1 MGLDFDVKT
10 FCHNLRATKPP
21 YECPVE
27 SCRKVYK
34 SYSGIEYHLYHY
46 DHDNPTPAQAMPQ
59 KKRKGRPPRASLA
72 GSGDTDDGGGNGGG
86 CGGGGGIGGGG
97 SGHGGN
103 TPGSPNRSERSHSPG
118 RETMTYAQAQRMVE
132 LEIQGRIH
140 RISIFENIDVVSEE
154 DSDAEDALSS
164 GAGGGGGGVCNGSD
178 GGAGG
183 NEVVGSGKDRSDIPS
198 SNGGKSTP
206 KSGKHKSKE
215 KKKDSSSHHHSA
227 QSGPAVKLPE
237 AVFRELDQDRPDAP
251 PRPSSYYRYIDK
263 SVEELDEEVE
273 YDIDE
278 EDYIWLDIMNDKR
291 RRDGVTPIPQEVFEY
306 LMDRLEKESYFESHN
321 KADPST
327 LIDEDAVCCICNDGE
342 CQNSNVILFCDMC
355 NLAVHQECY
364 GVPYIPEGQWLCRRC
379 LQSPSRA
386 VDCALCPNKGGAFKQ
401 TDDARWAHVVCA
413 LWIPEVCFA
422 NTVFLEPIDSIEHIP
437 PARWKLTCYICKQ
450 RGSGACIQCHKANC
464 YTAFHVTCAQ
474 QAGLYMKMEPVRET
488 GANGTSF
495 SVRKTAYCD
504 IHTPP
509 GSARPLAG
517 VGGASMGSSHS
528 DGELD
533 EDDEPSIGHDEDS
546 KGWSSDR
553 AKRAKAK
560 SRLKM
565 KRARKILAE
574 RRAAAPVVS
583 VPCIPPHRLSKITSN
598 LTVPRKSQFMQRLHS
613 YWTLKRQSRNGVP
626 LLRRLQ
632 THLQSQRHIE
642 PLPPQ
647 PAAQLP
653 VRDTEEKQSALKEQ
667 LKAWQRLRHD
677 LERAR
682 LLVELIRKREKLK
695 RETIKVQQMAL
706 EMQLTP
712 FLVLLRST
720 LEQLQERDTNNF
732 FTEPVPL
739 AEVPDYLEHIDT
751 PMDFQTMWNLLES
764 HRYLTFEAFEA
775 DFGLIV
781 NNCLKYNAKDTVFY
795 RAALRL
801 REMGGAVL
809 RTARRQ
815 AERIGFDYEAGMH
828 LPREQSPDIQRE
840 QERDR
845 ERDRERER
853 ERERVRERERE
864 RERPLSSNEDELLLP
879 ENRRR
884 LPLEEQLHYLQA
896 RLDEASSGKH
906 SIGQSRRAKAL
917 RKEISVIKRKL
928 AHQREGGF
936 GLGGRDS
943 MGGGDRSSLPHHSS
957 SGGHLDEGGES
968 SSQEIGDLSVSS
980 SALAPEVG
988 RRTSVLFSKKN
999 QKMAGPPKRPG
1010 RPPKNRDAG
1019 YGGAGVS
1026 QSPIGPPQL
1035 PLLSPGRQRKRPRS
1049 PHTSSSSDSD
1059 SDNDDLLPGLPSNGF
1074 DTGSQPVTESFRVYR
1089 NEPRL
1094 PRSSSDSESTT
1105 SSSSSAASDRTSTTP
1120 SKQGRGKAS
1129 FSRSAFQEDSSEET
1143 SGTENDS
1150 YSVGG
1155 SRSVSHLVRGRD
1167 RSGCWMTSD
1176 DYSSL
1181 EALDLVW
1188 AKCRGYPSYPA
1199 LIIDPKMPREGVFH
1213 RGVPI
1218 PVPPLDVLKLG
1229 EQMTQE
1235 AREHLFLVLFF
1246 DNKRTWQ
1253 WLPRSKLVP
1262 LGVDQELDKEK
1273 MLEGRKSNIRKS
1285 VQVAYHRAMQHR
1297 SKVQGDP
1304 SSETSDSD

>member
-1 MGLDFDVKT
+1 MLQCTDGMGLDFDVKT

-46 DHDNPTPAQAMPQ
+46 DHENPPPPPQGTPQ
-59 KKRKGRPPRASLA
+59 KKRKGRPPR
-72 GSGDTDDGGGNGGG
+72 GSSDGPDSSTGPGAT
-86 CGGGGGIGGGG
+86 
-97 SGHGGN
+97 SGQN
-103 TPGSPNRSERSHSPG
+103 TAPSSPAERSERSHSPV
-118 RETMTYAQAQRMVE
+118 RETMTYAEAQRMVE
-132 LEIQGRIH
+132 MEIRGRVH
-140 RISIFENIDVVSEE
+140 RVSIFQNLDVVSEE
-154 DSDAEDALSS
+154 DSGAEEPP
-164 GAGGGGGGVCNGSD
+164 GATGSAAAACNGGGESGGGDRMDTANGEK
-178 GGAGG
+178 GAQ
-183 NEVVGSGKDRSDIPS
+183 K
-198 SNGGKSTP
+198 T
-206 KSGKHKSKE
+206 GKHKSKE
-215 KKKDSSSHHHSA
+215 KKKDSGAHHHINT
-227 QSGPAVKLPE
+227 SGPAVKLPE
-237 AVFRELDQDRPDAP
+237 VVFRELDQDRPDAP
-251 PRPSSYYRYIDK
+251 PRPMSYYRYIDK
-263 SVEELDEEVE
+263 SAEELDEEVE

-278 EDYIWLDIMNDKR
+278 EDYIWLDIMNEKR
-291 RRDGVTPIPQEVFEY
+291 RSDGVAPIPQEVFEY

-321 KADPST
+321 KGDPSA

-386 VDCALCPNKGGAFKQ
+386 VDCALCPNKGGACKQ
-401 TDDARWAHVVCA
+401 TDDSRWAHVVCA

-509 GSARPLAG
+509 GSARPLGG
-517 VGGASMGSSHS
+517 VGGVSADSSHS
-528 DGELD
+528 EAEPEEEEEPPAA
-533 EDDEPSIGHDEDS
+533 EDDG
-546 KGWSSDR
+546 KGWSSER

-574 RRAAAPVVS
+574 RRAAAPVLS
-583 VPCIPPHRLSKITSN
+583 VPCIPPHKLSKITSN
-598 LTVPRKSQFMQRLHS
+598 LTVQRKSQFMQRLHS

-632 THLQSQRHIE
+632 THLQSQRNTE
-642 PLPPQ
+642 PLP
-647 PAAQLP
+647 
-653 VRDTEEKQSALKEQ
+653 VTRDGEEKHSVLKEQ

-695 RETIKVQQMAL
+695 RETIKVQEMAM

-712 FLVLLRST
+712 LLVLLRRT

-739 AEVPDYLEHIDT
+739 SEVPDYLDHIER
-751 PMDFQTMWNLLES
+751 PMDFHKMWKCVES
-764 HRYLTFEAFEA
+764 HRYLSFEAFEG
-775 DFGLIV
+775 DFLQIV

-801 REMGGAVL
+801 REAGGVVL
-809 RTARRQ
+809 RQARRQ
-815 AERIGFDYEAGMH
+815 AERIGFDYETGLH
-828 LPREQSPDIQRE
+828 LHREPSPENTHTHQ
-840 QERDR
+840 
-845 ERDRERER
+845 RDRERER
-853 ERERVRERERE
+853 VYIEG
-864 RERPLSSNEDELLLP
+864 ELLS
-879 ENRRR
+879 ESWRR
-884 LPLEEQLHYLQA
+884 LPADEQLQILQS
-896 RLDEASSGKH
+896 RYEEAASGKH
-906 SIGQSRRAKAL
+906 SIGQQRRAKAL
-917 RKEISVIKRKL
+917 KKEMTALRRKL
-928 AHQREGGF
+928 AHPRDTLLLDTHSHTHSHEA
-936 GLGGRDS
+936 GLLERGATI
-943 MGGGDRSSLPHHSS
+943 HHST
-957 SGGHLDEGGES
+957 GGARHEEGES
-968 SSQEIGDLSVSS
+968 SGHQIKDLSSSS

-999 QKMAGPPKRPG
+999 PKVSGPPKRPG
-1010 RPPKNRDAG
+1010 RPPKNREVLH
-1019 YGGAGVS
+1019 GAGVLS
-1026 QSPIGPPQL
+1026 SSPIGPPQL
-1035 PLLSPGRQRKRPRS
+1035 PSLTASRKRTHS
-1049 PHTSSSSDSD
+1049 PQSSSSSESD
-1059 SDNDDLLPGLPSNGF
+1059 SDHEHLILDLHSNGF
-1074 DTGSQPVTESFRVYR
+1074 GGSGQPKTESFLVYR
-1089 NEPRL
+1089 NERSL
-1094 PRSSSDSESTT
+1094 PRSSSDSESTS

-1120 SKQGRGKAS
+1120 SKQGRGKTS

-1150 YSVGG
+1150 YSIGG
-1155 SRSVSHLVRGRD
+1155 SRGVSHLVRGRG
-1167 RSGCWMTSD
+1167 RSGCWMSSD

-1181 EALDLVW
+1181 DALDLVW

-1218 PVPPLDVLKLG
+1218 PVPPLEVLKLG

-1262 LGVDQELDKEK
+1262 LGVNQDLDKEK

-1297 SKVQGDP
+1297 NKVQGDP
-1304 SSETSDSD
+1304 SSDTSDTD

>member
-21 YECPVE
+21 YECPVKT
-27 SCRKVYK
+27 CRKVYK

-59 KKRKGRPPRASLA
+59 KKRKGRPPRGA
-72 GSGDTDDGGGNGGG
+72 
-86 CGGGGGIGGGG
+86 
-97 SGHGGN
+97 N

-132 LEIQGRIH
+132 LEIHGRIH
-140 RISIFENIDVVSEE
+140 RISIFENIDVVSED
-154 DSDAEDALSS
+154 DSGAEDPPSS
-164 GAGGGGGGVCNGSD
+164 GGGGCG
-178 GGAGG
+178 GGAT
-183 NEVVGSGKDRSDIPS
+183 S
-198 SNGGKSTP
+198 

-215 KKKDSSSHHHSA
+215 KKKEVSSHHQSA
-227 QSGPAVKLPE
+227 SCGPVVKLPE
-237 AVFRELDQDRPDAP
+237 VVYRELDQERPDAP
-251 PRPSSYYRYIDK
+251 TRHSSYYRYIDK

-291 RRDGVTPIPQEVFEY
+291 RSDGVTPIPQEVFEY

-321 KADPST
+321 KMDPSA

-509 GSARPLAG
+509 GSARPI
-517 VGGASMGSSHS
+517 GGAGGTSMGSSHS
-528 DGELD
+528 EGELE
-533 EDDEPSIGHDEDS
+533 EDDEPSIGHDDDS
-546 KGWSSDR
+546 KGWSSER

-574 RRAAAPVVS
+574 KRNAAPVVS

-632 THLQSQRHIE
+632 THLQSQRN
-642 PLPPQ
+642 
-647 PAAQLP
+647 
-653 VRDTEEKQSALKEQ
+653 TEQDSEENNLALKEQ

-712 FLVLLRST
+712 FLVLLRNT
-720 LEQLQERDTNNF
+720 LEQLQERDTSNF

-739 AEVPDYLEHIDT
+739 AEVPDYLDHIER

-764 HRYLTFEAFEA
+764 HCYLSFEAFEA

-801 REMGGAVL
+801 REMGGAVI

-815 AERIGFDYEAGMH
+815 AERIGLDYDTGMH
-828 LPREQSPDIQRE
+828 LPREPNGD
-840 QERDR
+840 
-845 ERDRERER
+845 
-853 ERERVRERERE
+853 
-864 RERPLSSNEDELLLP
+864 RPLSSNEEDLLLS

-884 LPLEEQLHYLQA
+884 LPLEEQLCFLQA
-896 RLDEASSGKH
+896 RFDEVSSGKH
-906 SIGQSRRAKAL
+906 SIGRSRRAKAL
-917 RKEISVIKRKL
+917 RKEMTVIKRKL
-928 AHQREGGF
+928 AHQREGG
-936 GLGGRDS
+936 
-943 MGGGDRSSLPHHSS
+943 DRGPCLPHHPSS
-957 SGGHLDEGGES
+957 TGRHDEGEES
-968 SSQEIGDLSVSS
+968 SSQEISGKDLSASS

-999 QKMAGPPKRPG
+999 PKMAGPPKRPG

-1019 YGGAGVS
+1019 VS
-1026 QSPIGPPQL
+1026 PSPIGPPQL
-1035 PLLSPGRQRKRPRS
+1035 PLLSPPRQRKRPRS
-1049 PHTSSSSDSD
+1049 PHSSSSSESD
-1059 SDNDDLLPGLPSNGF
+1059 SDDLLPSLPTNGF
-1074 DTGSQPVTESFRVYR
+1074 VGGNQPVTESFRVYR
-1089 NEPRL
+1089 NERSL

-1120 SKQGRGKAS
+1120 SKQGRGKQS
-1129 FSRSAFQEDSSEET
+1129 FPRSAFQEDSSEET

-1155 SRSVSHLVRGRD
+1155 SRSVSHCCR
-1167 RSGCWMTSD
+1167 MPSD

-1181 EALDLVW
+1181 DALDLVW

-1218 PVPPLDVLKLG
+1218 PVPPQEVLKLG

-1297 SKVQGDP
+1297 NKVQGDP
-1304 SSETSDSD
+1304 SSDTSDSD

>member
-27 SCRKVYK
+27 TCRKVYK

-46 DHDNPTPAQAMPQ
+46 DHDNPTPAPAVPQ
-59 KKRKGRPPRASLA
+59 KKRKGRPPRAS
-72 GSGDTDDGGGNGGG
+72 
-86 CGGGGGIGGGG
+86 
-97 SGHGGN
+97 
-103 TPGSPNRSERSHSPG
+103 PNRSEHSHSPG

-132 LEIQGRIH
+132 LEIQGRVH

-154 DSDAEDALSS
+154 DSDAEDAPAP
-164 GAGGGGGGVCNGSD
+164 GTA
-178 GGAGG
+178 
-183 NEVVGSGKDRSDIPS
+183 
-198 SNGGKSTP
+198 TP
-206 KSGKHKSKE
+206 KTGKHKSKD
-215 KKKDSSSHHHSA
+215 KKKDGSSHHHNP
-227 QSGPAVKLPE
+227 QSGLAVKLPE
-237 AVFRELDQDRPDAP
+237 AVFRELDQERPDAP
-251 PRPSSYYRYIDK
+251 PRTLSYYRYIEK

-273 YDIDE
+273 YDMDE
-278 EDYIWLDIMNDKR
+278 EDYIWLGIMNDKR

-401 TDDARWAHVVCA
+401 TDDGRWAHVVCA

-517 VGGASMGSSHS
+517 VGGASMGSSNS
-528 DGELD
+528 DGDLED
-533 EDDEPSIGHDEDS
+533 DDEPSLGQDEDS
-546 KGWSSDR
+546 KGWSSER
-553 AKRAKAK
+553 SKRAKAK

-632 THLQSQRHIE
+632 THLPSQRH
-642 PLPPQ
+642 
-647 PAAQLP
+647 
-653 VRDTEEKQSALKEQ
+653 RDNEEKQTALKEQ

-739 AEVPDYLEHIDT
+739 EEVPDYLEHIDT

-801 REMGGAVL
+801 REMGAVVL
-809 RTARRQ
+809 RAARRQ
-815 AERIGFDYEAGMH
+815 AERIGFDYETGMH
-828 LPREQSPDIQRE
+828 LYRESSPEHQRE
-840 QERDR
+840 PERDR
-845 ERDRERER
+845 ER
-853 ERERVRERERE
+853 
-864 RERPLSSNEDELLLP
+864 
-879 ENRRR
+879 R
-884 LPLEEQLHYLQA
+884 LPLDEQLHYLQA
-896 RLDEASSGKH
+896 RLDEVSSGKH

-917 RKEISVIKRKL
+917 KKEISVIRRKL
-928 AHQREGGF
+928 AHQREGGSIM
-936 GLGGRDS
+936 GGRES
-943 MGGGDRSSLPHHSS
+943 AGDRSSSLPHHSS
-957 SGGHLDEGGES
+957 SAGHHDEGGES
-968 SSQEIGDLSVSS
+968 SSQEI
-980 SALAPEVG
+980 APEVG

-999 QKMAGPPKRPG
+999 PKMAGPPKRPG
-1010 RPPKNRDAG
+1010 RPPKKRDMGYAG
-1019 YGGAGVS
+1019 PGVS

-1035 PLLSPGRQRKRPRS
+1035 PLLSTGRQRKRPRS
-1049 PHTSSSSDSD
+1049 PRSTSSSDSD

-1074 DTGSQPVTESFRVYR
+1074 DTGNQPVTESFRVYR
-1089 NEPRL
+1089 SESRL

-1129 FSRSAFQEDSSEET
+1129 FSRSTFHEDSSEET
-1143 SGTENDS
+1143 SGTENES

-1155 SRSVSHLVRGRD
+1155 SRGVSHLVRGRD

-1285 VQVAYHRAMQHR
+1285 VSVAYSRAMQHR

>member
-27 SCRKVYK
+27 TCRKVYK

-46 DHDNPTPAQAMPQ
+46 DHDNPTPVQTIPQ
-59 KKRKGRPPRASLA
+59 KKRKGRPPR
-72 GSGDTDDGGGNGGG
+72 
-86 CGGGGGIGGGG
+86 
-97 SGHGGN
+97 GGN
-103 TPGSPNRSERSHSPG
+103 TPGSPNRSEHSHSPG
-118 RETMTYAQAQRMVE
+118 RDTMTYAQAQRMVE

-140 RISIFENIDVVSEE
+140 RISIFENIDVVSEDDSEVE
-154 DSDAEDALSS
+154 DPPSS
-164 GAGGGGGGVCNGSD
+164 GN
-178 GGAGG
+178 
-183 NEVVGSGKDRSDIPS
+183 GKDRPDTPAA
-198 SNGGKSTP
+198 NGGKATP

-215 KKKDSSSHHHSA
+215 KKKEGSSHHHSA
-227 QSGPAVKLPE
+227 PSGPAVKLPE
-237 AVFRELDQDRPDAP
+237 AVFRELDQERPDAP

-291 RRDGVTPIPQEVFEY
+291 RQEGVTPIPQEVFEY

-321 KADPST
+321 KADPSS

-504 IHTPP
+504 LHTPP
-509 GSARPLAG
+509 GSARPLGG

-528 DGELD
+528 EGELD
-533 EDDEPSIGHDEDS
+533 EDDDPSISHDDDS
-546 KGWSSDR
+546 KGWSSER

-574 RRAAAPVVS
+574 KRAAAPVVS

-632 THLQSQRHIE
+632 THLQSQRNID
-642 PLPPQ
+642 Q
-647 PAAQLP
+647 IQ
-653 VRDTEEKQSALKEQ
+653 DSEEKQSALKEQ

-720 LEQLQERDTNNF
+720 LEQLQDRDTSNF

-739 AEVPDYLEHIDT
+739 AEVPDYLDHIDT

-764 HRYLTFEAFEA
+764 HRYLTFEAFES

-801 REMGGAVL
+801 REMGGAVI

-815 AERIGFDYEAGMH
+815 AERIGFDYETGMH
-828 LPREQSPDIQRE
+828 LPREPSPE
-840 QERDR
+840 SHHDR

-853 ERERVRERERE
+853 
-864 RERPLSSNEDELLLP
+864 LLVP

-884 LPLEEQLHYLQA
+884 LPLEEQLRILQA
-896 RLDEASSGKH
+896 RIEEASSGKH

-917 RKEISVIKRKL
+917 RKELTIIKRKL
-928 AHQREGGF
+928 GHQREGGP
-936 GLGGRDS
+936 GMGPRDTV
-943 MGGGDRSSLPHHSS
+943 GGGERCSSLPHHPSS
-957 SGGHLDEGGES
+957 TGRHDEGGES
-968 SSQEIGDLSVSS
+968 SSQEIGGKGHVSS

-999 QKMAGPPKRPG
+999 PKTAGPPKRPG

-1019 YGGAGVS
+1019 HGGTGVS
-1026 QSPIGPPQL
+1026 PSPIGPPQL
-1035 PLLSPGRQRKRPRS
+1035 PLLSPPRQRKRPRS
-1049 PHTSSSSDSD
+1049 PRSSSSSESD
-1059 SDNDDLLPGLPSNGF
+1059 SDNDDLLLGLPSNGF
-1074 DTGSQPVTESFRVYR
+1074 DGGNQPVTESFRVYR
-1089 NEPRL
+1089 NERSL

-1155 SRSVSHLVRGRD
+1155 SRSVSHSMVRGRG
-1167 RSGCWMTSD
+1167 RSGCWMSSD

-1181 EALDLVW
+1181 DALDLVW

-1297 SKVQGDP
+1297 NKVQGDP

>member
-46 DHDNPTPAQAMPQ
+46 DHDNPTPAQTLPQ
-59 KKRKGRPPRASLA
+59 KKRKGRPPRVSLA
-72 GSGDTDDGGGNGGG
+72 GSGDTDDGGGNSGGG
-86 CGGGGGIGGGG
+86 P
-97 SGHGGN
+97 GHGGN

-118 RETMTYAQAQRMVE
+118 RDTMTYAQAQRMVE

-154 DSDAEDALSS
+154 DSDAEDAPPSGTGSS
-164 GAGGGGGGVCNGSD
+164 AGGVCNGSD

-183 NEVVGSGKDRSDIPS
+183 SEIGGSGKDRSDIPS
-198 SNGGKSTP
+198 SNGGKATP

-215 KKKDSSSHHHSA
+215 KKKDGSSHHHSA

-237 AVFRELDQDRPDAP
+237 AVFRELDQERPDAP
-251 PRPSSYYRYIDK
+251 PRPLSYYRNLKYIDK

-509 GSARPLAG
+509 GSARPLGG

-528 DGELD
+528 EGELE
-533 EDDEPSIGHDEDS
+533 EDDEPSIGHDDDS
-546 KGWSSDR
+546 KGWSSER

-632 THLQSQRHIE
+632 THLQSQRHID
-642 PLPPQ
+642 PVPP
-647 PAAQLP
+647 PPPSQLP
-653 VRDTEEKQSALKEQ
+653 LRDTEEKQSALKEQ

-739 AEVPDYLEHIDT
+739 AEVPDYLDHINT

-801 REMGGAVL
+801 REMGSSVI
-809 RTARRQ
+809 RTAKRQ
-815 AERIGFDYEAGMH
+815 AERIGFDYETGMH
-828 LPREQSPDIQRE
+828 LPREPSPDSQRD
-840 QERDR
+840 Q

-853 ERERVRERERE
+853 GRERDRDRERDP
-864 RERPLSSNEDELLLP
+864 PLSSNEEDLLLP

-884 LPLEEQLHYLQA
+884 LPLEEQLHYLQL
-896 RLDEASSGKH
+896 RLDEVSSGKH

-928 AHQREGGF
+928 AHQREGGP
-936 GLGGRDS
+936 GMGGRES
-943 MGGGDRSSLPHHSS
+943 MGGGDRGSSLPHLSS
-957 SGGHLDEGGES
+957 PAGHHDEGGES
-968 SSQEIGDLSVSS
+968 SSQEIGGKELSVSS
-980 SALAPEVG
+980 SALASEVG

-1019 YGGAGVS
+1019 YGGPGVS

-1035 PLLSPGRQRKRPRS
+1035 PLLSQRQRKRPRS
-1049 PHTSSSSDSD
+1049 PHSSSSSDSD

-1074 DTGSQPVTESFRVYR
+1074 DTGNQPVTESFRVYR

-1129 FSRSAFQEDSSEET
+1129 FPRSFHEDSSEET

-1167 RSGCWMTSD
+1167 RPGCWMTSD

-1229 EQMTQE
+1229 EQMTLE

-1273 MLEGRKSNIRKS
+1273 MQEGRKSNIRKS

>member
-27 SCRKVYK
+27 TCRKVYK

-46 DHDNPTPAQAMPQ
+46 DHDNPTPAPAVPQ
-59 KKRKGRPPRASLA
+59 KKRKGRPSPEANA
-72 GSGDTDDGGGNGGG
+72 
-86 CGGGGGIGGGG
+86 
-97 SGHGGN
+97 
-103 TPGSPNRSERSHSPG
+103 PGSPNRSDHSHSPG

-154 DSDAEDALSS
+154 DSDAEDAPPS
-164 GAGGGGGGVCNGSD
+164 GA
-178 GGAGG
+178 A
-183 NEVVGSGKDRSDIPS
+183 
-198 SNGGKSTP
+198 TP
-206 KSGKHKSKE
+206 KTGKHKSKD
-215 KKKDSSSHHHSA
+215 KKKDGSSHHHNP
-227 QSGPAVKLPE
+227 QSGLAVKLPE
-237 AVFRELDQDRPDAP
+237 AVFRELDQERPDAP
-251 PRPSSYYRYIDK
+251 ARTLSYYRYIEK

-273 YDIDE
+273 YDMDE
-278 EDYIWLDIMNDKR
+278 EDYIWLGIMNDKR

-401 TDDARWAHVVCA
+401 TDDGRWAHVVCA

-437 PARWKLTCYICKQ
+437 AARWKLTCYICKQ

-517 VGGASMGSSHS
+517 VGGASMGSSNS
-528 DGELD
+528 EGELED
-533 EDDEPSIGHDEDS
+533 DDEPSLGQDEDS
-546 KGWSSDR
+546 KGWSSER

-632 THLQSQRHIE
+632 THLPSQRH
-642 PLPPQ
+642 
-647 PAAQLP
+647 
-653 VRDTEEKQSALKEQ
+653 RDNEEKQTALKEQ

-739 AEVPDYLEHIDT
+739 EEVPDYLEHIDT

-801 REMGGAVL
+801 REMGAVVL
-809 RTARRQ
+809 RAARRQ
-815 AERIGFDYEAGMH
+815 AERIGFDYESGMH
-828 LPREQSPDIQRE
+828 LHRDSSPE
-840 QERDR
+840 
-845 ERDRERER
+845 
-853 ERERVRERERE
+853 
-864 RERPLSSNEDELLLP
+864 NLLLP

-884 LPLEEQLHYLQA
+884 LPLDEQLHYLQA
-896 RLDEASSGKH
+896 RLDEVNSGKH

-917 RKEISVIKRKL
+917 KKEISVIRRKL
-928 AHQREGGF
+928 AHQREVGSIM
-936 GLGGRDS
+936 GGRES
-943 MGGGDRSSLPHHSS
+943 AGDRSSSLPHHSS
-957 SGGHLDEGGES
+957 SVGHHDEGGES
-968 SSQEIGDLSVSS
+968 ST
-980 SALAPEVG
+980 PEVG

-1010 RPPKNRDAG
+1010 RPPKNRDMGYAG
-1019 YGGAGVS
+1019 PGVS

-1035 PLLSPGRQRKRPRS
+1035 PLLSNSRPRKRPRT
-1049 PHTSSSSDSD
+1049 PHSTSSSDSD

-1074 DTGSQPVTESFRVYR
+1074 DTGNQPVTESFRVYR

-1129 FSRSAFQEDSSEET
+1129 FSRSTFHEDSSEET

-1285 VQVAYHRAMQHR
+1285 VSVAYSRAMQHR

>member
-27 SCRKVYK
+27 TCRKVYK

-46 DHDNPTPAQAMPQ
+46 DHDNPTPAQGMPQ
-59 KKRKGRPPRASLA
+59 KKRKGRPPRMSLV
-72 GSGDTDDGGGNGGG
+72 GTGDGEGGLGKGGGPGQA
-86 CGGGGGIGGGG
+86 
-97 SGHGGN
+97 GN
-103 TPGSPNRSERSHSPG
+103 TPGSPNQSEHSHSPG

-132 LEIQGRIH
+132 LEIHGHIH
-140 RISIFENIDVVSEE
+140 RISIFENIDVVSED
-154 DSDAEDALSS
+154 DSEAEDPPSS
-164 GAGGGGGGVCNGSD
+164 GGGGGGLCNGGDS
-178 GGAGG
+178 GGGG
-183 NEVVGSGKDRSDIPS
+183 SEVGGKDRPDTPAA
-198 SNGGKSTP
+198 NGGKATP

-215 KKKDSSSHHHSA
+215 KKKEGSSHHHSA
-227 QSGPAVKLPE
+227 SSGPAVKLPE
-237 AVFRELDQDRPDAP
+237 VVYRELDQERPDAP
-251 PRPSSYYRYIDK
+251 TRQSSYYRYIDK

-291 RRDGVTPIPQEVFEY
+291 RSDGVTPIPQEVFEY

-321 KADPST
+321 KTDPSA

-509 GSARPLAG
+509 GLARPLGG

-528 DGELD
+528 EGELE
-533 EDDEPSIGHDEDS
+533 EDDEPSIGHDDDT
-546 KGWSSDR
+546 KGWSSER

-574 RRAAAPVVS
+574 KRNAAPVVS

-632 THLQSQRHIE
+632 THLQSQRNTE
-642 PLPPQ
+642 QLQPQ
-647 PAAQLP
+647 PQ
-653 VRDTEEKQSALKEQ
+653 RDSEENNLALKEQ

-712 FLVLLRST
+712 FLVLLRNT
-720 LEQLQERDTNNF
+720 LEQLQDRDTSNF

-739 AEVPDYLEHIDT
+739 AEVPDYLDHIER
-751 PMDFQTMWNLLES
+751 PMDFQTMWNLLEA
-764 HRYLTFEAFEA
+764 HRYLSFEAFEA

-801 REMGGAVL
+801 REMGGAVI

-815 AERIGFDYEAGMH
+815 AERIGLDYDTGMH
-828 LPREQSPDIQRE
+828 LPREPSPDSQH
-840 QERDR
+840 
-845 ERDRERER
+845 
-853 ERERVRERERE
+853 
-864 RERPLSSNEDELLLP
+864 LLLP

-884 LPLEEQLHYLQA
+884 LPLEEQLCFLQA
-896 RLDEASSGKH
+896 RFDEVSSGKH
-906 SIGQSRRAKAL
+906 SIGRSRRAKAL
-917 RKEISVIKRKL
+917 RKEMTVIKRKL
-928 AHQREGGF
+928 AHQREGGS
-936 GLGGRDS
+936 GMGGRDS
-943 MGGGDRSSLPHHSS
+943 GGGGDRGPSLPHHPSS
-957 SGGHLDEGGES
+957 TGRHDEGEES
-968 SSQEIGDLSVSS
+968 SSQEISGKDLSASS

-999 QKMAGPPKRPG
+999 PKMAGPPKRPG

-1019 YGGAGVS
+1019 HGGAGVS
-1026 QSPIGPPQL
+1026 PSPIGPPQL
-1035 PLLSPGRQRKRPRS
+1035 ALLSPPRS
-1049 PHTSSSSDSD
+1049 
-1059 SDNDDLLPGLPSNGF
+1059 
-1074 DTGSQPVTESFRVYR
+1074 VTTFFRVYR
-1089 NEPRL
+1089 NERSL
-1094 PRSSSDSESTT
+1094 PRSSSDSESTS

-1120 SKQGRGKAS
+1120 SKQGRGKQS

-1155 SRSVSHLVRGRD
+1155 SRSVSHLGWGRG
-1167 RSGCWMTSD
+1167 RSGCRTPSD

-1181 EALDLVW
+1181 DALDLVW

-1199 LIIDPKMPREGVFH
+1199 LIIDPKMPSEGVFH

-1246 DNKRTWQ
+1246 DNKRTWS

-1262 LGVDQELDKEK
+1262 LGVDRELDKEK

-1297 SKVQGDP
+1297 NKVQGDP
-1304 SSETSDSD
+1304 SSDTSDSD

>member
-21 YECPVE
+21 YECPVKT
-27 SCRKVYK
+27 CRKVYK

-59 KKRKGRPPRASLA
+59 KKRKGRPPRGAY
-72 GSGDTDDGGGNGGG
+72 
-86 CGGGGGIGGGG
+86 
-97 SGHGGN
+97 

-132 LEIQGRIH
+132 LEIHGRIH
-140 RISIFENIDVVSEE
+140 RISIFENIDVVSED
-154 DSDAEDALSS
+154 DSGAEDPPSS
-164 GAGGGGGGVCNGSD
+164 GGGGCGGG
-178 GGAGG
+178 
-183 NEVVGSGKDRSDIPS
+183 
-198 SNGGKSTP
+198 
-206 KSGKHKSKE
+206 SGKHKSKE
-215 KKKDSSSHHHSA
+215 KKKEVSSHHQSA
-227 QSGPAVKLPE
+227 SCGPVVKLPE
-237 AVFRELDQDRPDAP
+237 VVYRELDQERPDAP
-251 PRPSSYYRYIDK
+251 TRHSSYYRYIDK

-291 RRDGVTPIPQEVFEY
+291 RSDGVTPIPQEVFEY

-321 KADPST
+321 KMDPSA

-509 GSARPLAG
+509 GSARPI
-517 VGGASMGSSHS
+517 GGAGGTSMGSSHS
-528 DGELD
+528 EGELE
-533 EDDEPSIGHDEDS
+533 EDDEPSIGHDDDS
-546 KGWSSDR
+546 KGWSSER

-574 RRAAAPVVS
+574 KRNAAPVVS

-632 THLQSQRHIE
+632 THLQSQRN
-642 PLPPQ
+642 
-647 PAAQLP
+647 
-653 VRDTEEKQSALKEQ
+653 TEQDSEENNLALKEQ

-712 FLVLLRST
+712 FLVLLRNT
-720 LEQLQERDTNNF
+720 LEQLQERDTSNF

-739 AEVPDYLEHIDT
+739 AEVPDYLDHIER

-764 HRYLTFEAFEA
+764 HCYLSFEAFEA

-801 REMGGAVL
+801 REMGGAVI

-815 AERIGFDYEAGMH
+815 AERIGLDYDTGMH
-828 LPREQSPDIQRE
+828 LPREPSPDSQH
-840 QERDR
+840 
-845 ERDRERER
+845 
-853 ERERVRERERE
+853 
-864 RERPLSSNEDELLLP
+864 LLLS

-884 LPLEEQLHYLQA
+884 LPLEEQLCFLQA
-896 RLDEASSGKH
+896 RFDEVSSGKH
-906 SIGQSRRAKAL
+906 SIGRSRRAKAL
-917 RKEISVIKRKL
+917 RKEMTVIKRKL
-928 AHQREGGF
+928 AHQREGGSCM
-936 GLGGRDS
+936 GGRDS
-943 MGGGDRSSLPHHSS
+943 GGGGDRGPSLPHHPSS
-957 SGGHLDEGGES
+957 TGRHDEGDES
-968 SSQEIGDLSVSS
+968 SSQEISGKDLSASS

-999 QKMAGPPKRPG
+999 PKTAGPPKKPG
-1010 RPPKNRDAG
+1010 R
-1019 YGGAGVS
+1019 
-1026 QSPIGPPQL
+1026 L
-1035 PLLSPGRQRKRPRS
+1035 P
-1049 PHTSSSSDSD
+1049 T
-1059 SDNDDLLPGLPSNGF
+1059 NGF
-1074 DTGSQPVTESFRVYR
+1074 VGGNQPVTESFRVYR
-1089 NEPRL
+1089 NERSL

-1120 SKQGRGKAS
+1120 SKQGRGKQS
-1129 FSRSAFQEDSSEET
+1129 FPRSAFQEDSSEET

-1155 SRSVSHLVRGRD
+1155 SRSVSHLGWGRG
-1167 RSGCWMTSD
+1167 RSGCRMPSD

-1181 EALDLVW
+1181 DALDLVW

-1218 PVPPLDVLKLG
+1218 PVPPLEVLKLG

-1297 SKVQGDP
+1297 NKVQGDP
-1304 SSETSDSD
+1304 SSDTSDSD

>member
-1 MGLDFDVKT
+1 MCD
-10 FCHNLRATKPP
+10 C
-21 YECPVE
+21 VE
-27 SCRKVYK
+27 
-34 SYSGIEYHLYHY
+34 
-46 DHDNPTPAQAMPQ
+46 Q
-59 KKRKGRPPRASLA
+59 
-72 GSGDTDDGGGNGGG
+72 
-86 CGGGGGIGGGG
+86 
-97 SGHGGN
+97 
-103 TPGSPNRSERSHSPG
+103 
-118 RETMTYAQAQRMVE
+118 
-132 LEIQGRIH
+132 
-140 RISIFENIDVVSEE
+140 
-154 DSDAEDALSS
+154 
-164 GAGGGGGGVCNGSD
+164 
-178 GGAGG
+178 
-183 NEVVGSGKDRSDIPS
+183 
-198 SNGGKSTP
+198 
-206 KSGKHKSKE
+206 
-215 KKKDSSSHHHSA
+215 
-227 QSGPAVKLPE
+227 
-237 AVFRELDQDRPDAP
+237 
-251 PRPSSYYRYIDK
+251 YIDK
-263 SVEELDEEVE
+263 SAEELDEEVE

-291 RRDGVTPIPQEVFEY
+291 RADGVVPIPQEVFEY

-321 KADPST
+321 KVYITLTPASPSPPLRYIDKSAEELDEEVEYDIDEEDYIWLDIMNDKRRADGVVPIPQEVFEYLMDRLEKESYFESHNKVSCASV
-327 LIDEDAVCCICNDGE
+327 INEDAVCCICNDGE

-450 RGSGACIQCHKANC
+450 RGSGACIQGHKANC

-509 GSARPLAG
+509 GSAQPLGG
-517 VGGASMGSSHS
+517 VGGASAGSSHS
-528 DGELD
+528 EGEAEDEEDVAGGEEDG
-533 EDDEPSIGHDEDS
+533 
-546 KGWSSDR
+546 KGWSSER

-583 VPCIPPHRLSKITSN
+583 VPCIPPHKLSKITSN
-598 LTVPRKSQFMQRLHS
+598 LTVQRKGQFMQRLHS

-632 THLQSQRHIE
+632 THLQSQRNAE
-642 PLPPQ
+642 PLP
-647 PAAQLP
+647 AT
-653 VRDTEEKQSALKEQ
+653 RDGLEKHSVLKEQ

-695 RETIKVQQMAL
+695 RETVRL
-706 EMQLTP
+706 GHLTHYH
-712 FLVLLRST
+712 
-720 LEQLQERDTNNF
+720 
-732 FTEPVPL
+732 
-739 AEVPDYLEHIDT
+739 VPDYLDHIER
-751 PMDFQTMWNLLES
+751 PMDFQTMWKCLES
-764 HRYLTFEAFEA
+764 HRYLSFEAFEG
-775 DFGLIV
+775 DFLLIV

-801 REMGGAVL
+801 REAGAAVL
-809 RTARRQ
+809 RQARRQ
-815 AERIGFDYEAGMH
+815 AERIGFDYETGMH
-828 LPREQSPDIQRE
+828 LPREPSPDSPH
-840 QERDR
+840 
-845 ERDRERER
+845 ERER
-853 ERERVRERERE
+853 ERQRDRDRDRDRER
-864 RERPLSSNEDELLLP
+864 SALLIDDDFLV

-884 LPLEEQLHYLQA
+884 LPVEEQLQILQA
-896 RLDEASSGKH
+896 CYDEAMSGKH

-917 RKEISVIKRKL
+917 KKEMTVLKRKL
-928 AHQREGGF
+928 AHQREGICGMGSRES
-936 GLGGRDS
+936 GL
-943 MGGGDRSSLPHHSS
+943 SLERGSVLAHHA
-957 SGGHLDEGGES
+957 SGGNRHGEGES
-968 SSQEIGDLSVSS
+968 SSHDIGGKDLSTSS

-999 QKMAGPPKRPG
+999 PKAAGPPKRPG
-1010 RPPKNRDAG
+1010 RPPKNREALHG
-1019 YGGAGVS
+1019 PGVLGS
-1026 QSPIGPPQL
+1026 SPIGPPQL
-1035 PLLSPGRQRKRPRS
+1035 PLLTSSRKRAHS
-1049 PHTSSSSDSD
+1049 PQSSSSFETDSEHD
-1059 SDNDDLLPGLPSNGF
+1059 HLILDLHSNGF
-1074 DTGSQPVTESFRVYR
+1074 GGSSQPKTESFLVYR
-1089 NEPRL
+1089 NERSL
-1094 PRSSSDSESTT
+1094 PRSSSDSESTS

-1150 YSVGG
+1150 YSMGG
-1155 SRSVSHLVRGRD
+1155 SRGVSHLVRGRG
-1167 RSGCWMTSD
+1167 RSGCWMGSD

-1181 EALDLVW
+1181 DALDLVW

-1218 PVPPLDVLKLG
+1218 PVPPIEVLKLG

-1246 DNKRTWQ
+1246 DNKRTW
-1253 WLPRSKLVP
+1253 LVTRSC
-1262 LGVDQELDKEK
+1262 
-1273 MLEGRKSNIRKS
+1273 
-1285 VQVAYHRAMQHR
+1285 
-1297 SKVQGDP
+1297 
-1304 SSETSDSD
+1304 SSSCFLHC

>member
-46 DHDNPTPAQAMPQ
+46 DHENPPPPQSTPQ
-59 KKRKGRPPRASLA
+59 KKRKGRPPRASLM
-72 GSGDTDDGGGNGGG
+72 GSGDGPDSST
-86 CGGGGGIGGGG
+86 G
-97 SGHGGN
+97 SGITGQGT
-103 TPGSPNRSERSHSPG
+103 TPGSPAERSEPSHSPM
-118 RETMTYAQAQRMVE
+118 RETMTYGEAQRMVE
-132 LEIQGRIH
+132 LEIRGRVH
-140 RISIFENIDVVSEE
+140 RISIFENLDVLSEE
-154 DSDAEDALSS
+154 DSGAEDIPSS
-164 GAGGGGGGVCNGSD
+164 GMGGSAACNGGGSD
-178 GGAGG
+178 GGGID
-183 NEVVGSGKDRSDIPS
+183 KDRPDASAT
-198 SNGGKSTP
+198 NGEKGPQKA
-206 KSGKHKSKE
+206 GKHKSKE
-215 KKKDSSSHHHSA
+215 KKKDSSSYHHVNT
-227 QSGPAVKLPE
+227 SGPAIKLPE
-237 AVFRELDQDRPDAP
+237 VVFRELDQDRPNAP
-251 PRPSSYYRYIDK
+251 PRPTSYYRYIDK
-263 SVEELDEEVE
+263 SAEELDEEVE

-278 EDYIWLDIMNDKR
+278 EDYIWLDIMNDR
-291 RRDGVTPIPQEVFEY
+291 RRAEGVAPIPQEVFEY

-321 KADPST
+321 KADPSS

-509 GSARPLAG
+509 GSARPLGG

-528 DGELD
+528 EGEAED
-533 EDDEPSIGHDEDS
+533 EDDVPVGEEDG
-546 KGWSSDR
+546 KGWSSER

-583 VPCIPPHRLSKITSN
+583 VPCIPPHKLSKITSN
-598 LTVPRKSQFMQRLHS
+598 LTVQRKSQFMQRLHS

-632 THLQSQRHIE
+632 THLQSQRNAE
-642 PLPPQ
+642 PLPTV
-647 PAAQLP
+647 AA
-653 VRDTEEKQSALKEQ
+653 RDSEEKPSMLKEQ

-695 RETIKVQQMAL
+695 RETIKIQELAL

-712 FLVLLRST
+712 FLALLRST
-720 LEQLQERDTNNF
+720 LEQLQERDTSNF

-739 AEVPDYLEHIDT
+739 SEVPDYLDHIDR
-751 PMDFQTMWNLLES
+751 PMDFQTMWNCLES
-764 HRYLTFEAFEA
+764 HRYLSFDAFEG
-775 DFGLIV
+775 DFLLIV
-781 NNCLKYNAKDTVFY
+781 NNCLKYNAKDTIFY
-795 RAALRL
+795 RSALRL
-801 REMGGAVL
+801 REAGGAVL
-809 RTARRQ
+809 RQARRQ
-815 AERIGFDYEAGMH
+815 AERIGFDYETGMH
-828 LPREQSPDIQRE
+828 LPRDPSPESPLERE
-840 QERDR
+840 RQ
-845 ERDRERER
+845 RDRERER
-853 ERERVRERERE
+853 AA
-864 RERPLSSNEDELLLP
+864 SMAEDDLLP
-879 ENRRR
+879 ETRRR
-884 LPLEEQLHYLQA
+884 LPLEEQLQILQA
-896 RLDEASSGKH
+896 HYDEVMSGKH

-917 RKEISVIKRKL
+917 KKEMTVIKRKM
-928 AHQREGGF
+928 AHQREGSCG
-936 GLGGRDS
+936 
-943 MGGGDRSSLPHHSS
+943 MGNHESGVSLECGSVLAHHASAS
-957 SGGHLDEGGES
+957 TRHDEGES
-968 SSQEIGDLSVSS
+968 SSHEIGGKDLSTSS
-980 SALAPEVG
+980 SVLAPEVG
-988 RRTSVLFSKKN
+988 RRTSVLFKKN
-999 QKMAGPPKRPG
+999 PKAAGPPKRPG
-1010 RPPKNRDAG
+1010 RPPKNRDALHG
-1019 YGGAGVS
+1019 LGVLS
-1026 QSPIGPPQL
+1026 SSPVGPPQL
-1035 PLLSPGRQRKRPRS
+1035 PSLISSRKRPHS
-1049 PHTSSSSDSD
+1049 PQSSSSSESD
-1059 SDNDDLLPGLPSNGF
+1059 SENDHLLLDLQSNGF
-1074 DTGSQPVTESFRVYR
+1074 GGSSQPVTESFRVYR
-1089 NEPRL
+1089 NERSL
-1094 PRSSSDSESTT
+1094 PRSSSDSESTS
-1105 SSSSSAASDRTSTTP
+1105 SSSSSAASDRTSTP

-1150 YSVGG
+1150 YSMGG
-1155 SRSVSHLVRGRD
+1155 GRGVSHLVRSRG
-1167 RSGCWMTSD
+1167 RSGCWMSSD

-1181 EALDLVW
+1181 DALDLVW

-1218 PVPPLDVLKLG
+1218 PVPPLEVLKLG

-1262 LGVDQELDKEK
+1262 LGVNQDLDKEK

-1297 SKVQGDP
+1297 NKVQGDP
-1304 SSETSDSD
+1304 SSDTSDSD

>member
-21 YECPVE
+21 YECPVKT
-27 SCRKVYK
+27 CRKVYK

-59 KKRKGRPPRASLA
+59 KKRKGRPPRGAY
-72 GSGDTDDGGGNGGG
+72 
-86 CGGGGGIGGGG
+86 
-97 SGHGGN
+97 

-132 LEIQGRIH
+132 LEIHGRIH
-140 RISIFENIDVVSEE
+140 RISIFENIDVVSED
-154 DSDAEDALSS
+154 DSGAEDPPSS
-164 GAGGGGGGVCNGSD
+164 GGGGCG
-178 GGAGG
+178 GGAT
-183 NEVVGSGKDRSDIPS
+183 S
-198 SNGGKSTP
+198 

-215 KKKDSSSHHHSA
+215 KKKEVSSHHQSA
-227 QSGPAVKLPE
+227 SCGPVVKLPE
-237 AVFRELDQDRPDAP
+237 VVYRELDQERPDAP
-251 PRPSSYYRYIDK
+251 TRHSSYYRYIDK

-291 RRDGVTPIPQEVFEY
+291 RSDGVTPIPQEVFEY

-321 KADPST
+321 KMDPSA

-509 GSARPLAG
+509 GSARPI
-517 VGGASMGSSHS
+517 GGAGGTSMGSSHS
-528 DGELD
+528 EGELE
-533 EDDEPSIGHDEDS
+533 EDDEPSIGHDDDS
-546 KGWSSDR
+546 KGWSSER

-574 RRAAAPVVS
+574 KRNAAPVVS

-632 THLQSQRHIE
+632 THLQSQRN
-642 PLPPQ
+642 
-647 PAAQLP
+647 
-653 VRDTEEKQSALKEQ
+653 TEQDSEENNLALKEQ

-712 FLVLLRST
+712 FLVLLRNT
-720 LEQLQERDTNNF
+720 LEQLQERDTSNF

-739 AEVPDYLEHIDT
+739 AEVPDYLDHIER

-764 HRYLTFEAFEA
+764 HCYLSFEAFEA

-801 REMGGAVL
+801 REMGGAVI

-815 AERIGFDYEAGMH
+815 AERIGLDYDTGMH
-828 LPREQSPDIQRE
+828 LPREPNGD
-840 QERDR
+840 
-845 ERDRERER
+845 
-853 ERERVRERERE
+853 
-864 RERPLSSNEDELLLP
+864 RPLSSNEEDLLLS

-884 LPLEEQLHYLQA
+884 LPLEEQLCFLQA
-896 RLDEASSGKH
+896 RFDEVSSGKH
-906 SIGQSRRAKAL
+906 SIGRSRRAKAL
-917 RKEISVIKRKL
+917 RKEMTVIKRKL
-928 AHQREGGF
+928 AHQREGGSCM
-936 GLGGRDS
+936 GGRDS
-943 MGGGDRSSLPHHSS
+943 GGGGDRGPSLPHHPSS
-957 SGGHLDEGGES
+957 TGRHDEGDES
-968 SSQEIGDLSVSS
+968 SSQEISGKDLSASS

-999 QKMAGPPKRPG
+999 PKTAGPPKNP
-1010 RPPKNRDAG
+1010 
-1019 YGGAGVS
+1019 
-1026 QSPIGPPQL
+1026 SPIGPPQL
-1035 PLLSPGRQRKRPRS
+1035 PLLSTPRQRKRPRS
-1049 PHTSSSSDSD
+1049 PHSSSSSESD
-1059 SDNDDLLPGLPSNGF
+1059 SDDLLPSLPTNGF
-1074 DTGSQPVTESFRVYR
+1074 VGGNQPVTESFRVYR
-1089 NEPRL
+1089 NERSL

-1120 SKQGRGKAS
+1120 SKQGRGKQS
-1129 FSRSAFQEDSSEET
+1129 FPRSAFQEDSSEET

-1155 SRSVSHLVRGRD
+1155 SRSVSHCCR
-1167 RSGCWMTSD
+1167 MPSD

-1181 EALDLVW
+1181 DALDLVW

-1218 PVPPLDVLKLG
+1218 PVPPLEVLKLG

-1297 SKVQGDP
+1297 NKVQGDP
-1304 SSETSDSD
+1304 SSDTSDSD